1 MRGGL
6 IYLFLTFSVT
16 LNAQK
21 LSSDLSVKKIFI
33 GESLILTYSA
43 TITESDSLIFTPRTD
58 EIQTRKLG
66 AGALSSEGVL
76 FEIVKEFEDT
86 NIIKNKNRE
95 WIGNYTVTA
104 WDSGTF
110 IIPGQKIHIND
121 STYTFDDLIVECSLM
136 DAVDGVDL
144 YDIKENFANI
154 PVKPFSLTEFLKN
167 NWWWLL
173 LITILIITYF
183 AIKRRKQRA
192 PVIEEKIVSLKQRT
206 IIAIEGLENSKLW
219 EKELLKQ
226 HFVELSYILRSYLTS
241 RYNISLLEKTTYQTK
256 LLLTQKGLN
265 EDTIE
270 VIIRILSQSDMVK
283 FAKSKPDVVAILQVS
298 TLAKQIVAE
307 TSPLEF
313 DNVE

>member
-1 MRGGL
+1 MRGIL
-6 IYLFLTFSVT
+6 TYLFITFSIS
-16 LNAQK
+16 LNAQQ
-21 LSSDLSVKKIFI
+21 LSSELSANKILI
-33 GESLILTYSA
+33 GESLKLTYSVIL
-43 TITESDSLIFTPRTD
+43 TNSDSLIFSPRTD
-58 EIQTRKLG
+58 EIQSRLLG
-66 AGALSSEGVL
+66 AGKLSSEGVL
-76 FEIVKEFEDT
+76 FEIIDEFQDT
-86 NIIKNKNRE
+86 NIIKNKDRE
-95 WIGNYTVTA
+95 WIGNYRITA

-121 STYTFDDLIVECSLM
+121 STYTFDDLIVECSLV
-136 DAVDGVDL
+136 DVIDGVDL
-144 YDIKENFANI
+144 YDIKESFADI
-154 PVKPFSLTEFLKN
+154 PTKPFSLMDFLKK

-173 LITILIITYF
+173 LIIVISITYF
-183 AIKRRKQRA
+183 VIKRRNRRI
-192 PVIEEKIVSLKQRT
+192 PIIEKKIVSLKQRT
-206 IIAIEGLENSKLW
+206 IIAIESLEDSKLW

-241 RYNISLLEKTTYQTK
+241 RYNISLLEKTTHQTK

-283 FAKSKPDVVAILQVS
+283 FAKSKPDVVAILRVS